1 MTPLPSESDELVA
14 LSALQH
20 LIFCERQAAL
30 IHVERVWR
38 EDAATAEGRV
48 LHERADL
55 PGVVQTKSVR
65 VARSVDLRCH
75 RLHIAGRADV
85 VEYRPDDTLPNGW
98 RPFPVE
104 YKRGSAKHKLADK
117 VQLCAQALCLEEMH
131 ACEVP
136 RGALFYG
143 ASHRRM
149 EVDFDSTL
157 RAQTESAAMRMHALI
172 SEGVV
177 PRVAMM
183 PKCKSCSLL
192 ALCLPD
198 VTGPGE
204 RSRSLLDELFREAR
218 P

>member
-1 MTPLPSESDELVA
+1 MHGLPSESDELVA

-20 LIFCERQAAL
+20 LVFCERQAAL

-38 EDAATAEGRV
+38 EDGATAEGRV
-48 LHERADL
+48 LHERVDL
-55 PGVVQTKSVR
+55 PGVASTDSTR
-65 VARSVDLRCH
+65 IARSVELRCH
-75 RLHIAGRADV
+75 RLHLSGRADV
-85 VEYRPDDTLPNGW
+85 VEYRRDDSLSGGW

-104 YKRGSAKHKLADK
+104 YKRGTAKHKLADL

-131 ACEVP
+131 ACQVP

-149 EVDFDSTL
+149 EIEFDAEL
-157 RAQTESAAMRMHALI
+157 RAETEKAARRMHALI
-172 SEGVV
+172 REGIV
-177 PRVAMM
+177 PRVSVA

-192 ALCLPD
+192 SVCLPD

-204 RSRSLLDELFREAR
+204 RSRALLDALFQEAQS
-218 P
+218 